1 MKLYGLQKMTL
12 LDYPGHVACTVFT
25 GGCDFRCP
33 FCHNYELATGA
44 APAVMESEELLAF
57 LKKRQGLLDGVAIT
71 GGEPCLQRE
80 LPDLMRDIRALGFKV
95 KLDTNGAHPGM
106 LAEILAEG
114 LADYVAMDVKNS
126 PRHYALTCGL
136 KAIDLTPIRESVQLL
151 MQNATD
157 YEFRTTVV
165 AQLHRDADIEAI
177 GEWIRGARRWFLQPF
192 MDRDTVP
199 YADLQAPDKQTLLK
213 WAELGRRYVP
223 ETAVRGLD

>member
-44 APAVMESEELLAF
+44 APAVMESGELLSF

-80 LPDLMRDIRALGFKV
+80 LPALMRDIRALGFKV

-106 LAEILAEG
+106 LGEILAEG

-126 PRHYALTCGL
+126 PGHYALTCGVKTL
-136 KAIDLTPIRESVQLL
+136 DLTPIRESVQLL
-151 MQNATD
+151 MQNSTD
-157 YEFRTTVV
+157 YEFRTTVL
-165 AQLHRDADIEAI
+165 AELHRDADIEAI
-177 GEWIRGARRWFLQPF
+177 GEWIRGARRWFIQPF
-192 MDRDTVP
+192 ADRDTVP
-199 YADLQAPDKQTLLK
+199 FANLHAPDKQTLLK